1 MLDSVKEALLAKNQ
15 KLIDM
20 VIKRAKRD
28 FPEDIV
34 LIGLTGSFSTG
45 KFNEKSDLDLIIVN
59 ETERGW
65 GIAAGFIF
73 DDVGYDIYCT
83 PWEPRILA
91 QSKLESPMAGCLID
105 LQVLYCAKP
114 EYLEKLN
121 RYRQNALDL
130 LNKPIGRECLD
141 RARKSIDKAKQ
152 CYADA
157 MIHDQIGPVRYAV
170 GGVLYETVNA
180 LASLN
185 NTYIKRGIK
194 RYLEDILACRHRP
207 DHLEEMY
214 MAVIKAA
221 TVDALRKAAF
231 DLLSALVALYEKM
244 RAQFVETPSPTYENL
259 WGTYEELWSNCRNK
273 VMKSTGSNDL
283 SYAFHAALGAQA
295 YLDEMTEMFG
305 TPRFDLMRHFDA
317 GDLGKFRDAFKQAV
331 AEYAALYERVGRKI
345 ERYDSFKKLYDD
357 FMNGRLNR

>member
-20 VIKRAKRD
+20 VIERAKRD

-45 KFNEKSDLDLIIVN
+45 EFHEKSDLDLIIVN
-59 ETERGW
+59 ETKRGW

-73 DDVGYDIYCT
+73 DGVGYDIYCT

-114 EYLEKLN
+114 EYIDKLN
-121 RYRQNALDL
+121 RYRQSAMDL
-130 LNKPIGRECLD
+130 LAKPIGRECLD
-141 RARKSIDKAKQ
+141 RARKNIDKAKQ

-157 MIHDQIGPVRYAV
+157 MIHDQIGPVRYAA

-180 LASLN
+180 LTSLN

-194 RYLEDILACRHRP
+194 RYLEDILAYKYRP

-214 MAVIKAA
+214 MAIIKAA

-244 RAQFVETPSPTYENL
+244 RAQFVEAPSPTYENL

-283 SYAFHAALGAQA
+283 SYAFHVALGAQG
-295 YLDEMTEMFG
+295 YLDEMTKMFG
-305 TPRFDLMRHFDA
+305 TPRFDLMQHFDA
-317 GDLGKFRDAFKQAV
+317 GDLSKFRDAFGQAV
-331 AEYAALYERVGRKI
+331 AEYAAVYDKVGRKI
-345 ERYDSFKKLYDD
+345 ERYDSFEKLYDD
-357 FMNGRLNR
+357 YMNGRLNR